1 MWSLS
6 CAIMGNDNRCRLFI
20 NMTIPFRYAARYAN
34 AVVALVKAGIAKGT
48 GSGRFQPESTVTTAQ
63 LAVFLGRLDGAKVD
77 NSISVAGLVTD
88 GWLAGAGQYD
98 ALDKDQVN
106 AVLSAYC
113 QSKGTGA
120 VAAKS
125 ANRGDVAVALDTIR
139 AAINS

>member
-1 MWSLS
+1 M
-6 CAIMGNDNRCRLFI
+6 A
-20 NMTIPFRYAARYAN
+20 
-34 AVVALVKAGIAKGT
+34 ALVKDGNAKGT
-48 GSGRFQPESTVTTAQ
+48 GSGRFQLESTVTTAQ

-88 GWLAGAGQYD
+88 GWSTGYMNWAKTAGWLAGAGQYD

>member
-1 MWSLS
+1 
-6 CAIMGNDNRCRLFI
+6 MGNDNRCRLFI

-34 AVVALVKAGIAKGT
+34 AVATLVKAGIAKGT

-125 ANRGDVAVALDTIR
+125 ANQGDVAVALDTIR